1 MTTIGGRR
9 TALEFANRDEFIPD
23 PSFFRGCDGPVGR
36 SGLVLTVGGISVL
49 IGGLDEARLRS
60 VLLRHGAFCGEPGAG
75 KTDATVEIVKAG
87 VGSFLKPGLVQGATE
102 YYRVD
107 MRWYGS
113 TLVATSY
120 EWAGWFDATLGHGG
134 LALGASALIDSKA
147 FDRSMENYLRVLYA
161 HRIVRHGGFLLH
173 SAGLVRDDRAYL
185 FFGPSGAGKT
195 TVTSLSPEA
204 LVLSDDLTMVVK
216 ASDGEYKACSVP
228 FRGLFAPLVESVREY
243 PLAGFF
249 RLVQDSSDSL
259 EPLEGAAA
267 VGEVLASLPFVLER
281 PEIAGDVID
290 TVAGATLRVPV
301 FKLRFR
307 KDRTFWN
314 VIGSR
319 IDGLGVG
326 RGIKS

>member
-1 MTTIGGRR
+1 
-9 TALEFANRDEFIPD
+9 
-23 PSFFRGCDGPVGR
+23 VGT

-49 IGGLDEARLRS
+49 LSGLDASRVGS
-60 VLLRHGAFCGEPGAG
+60 VRLRHGAFCGDPGG
-75 KTDATVEIVKAG
+75 KTDATVDIVKAG
-87 VGSFLKPGLVQGATE
+87 VGSFLRPGLAQGATE
-102 YYRVD
+102 LYRVD

-120 EWAGWFDATLGHGG
+120 EWAGWFDPMLGHGG
-134 LALGASALIDSKA
+134 LALASSALIDSKA

-161 HRIVRHGGFLLH
+161 HRIVRKGGFLLH
-173 SAGLVRDDRAYL
+173 SAGLVRDERAYL

-216 ASDGEYKACSVP
+216 TSGGEYKACSVP
-228 FRGLFAPLVESVREY
+228 FRGLFAPLVESVKEY

-249 RLVQDSSDSL
+249 RLVQDTTDAL

-281 PEIAGDVID
+281 PEMAGDVID
-290 TVAGATLRVPV
+290 AVAGATLRVPV
-301 FKLRFR
+301 FKLRFK

-319 IDGLGVG
+319 IDGSGG
-326 RGIKS
+326 SRGIKS